1 MRKQVIINNVIWHYE
16 IDETGKV
23 YNTQTNKELKGT
35 IKDGYRIVQLWNENK
50 PSIQRVHRLV
60 AQAFL
65 DNPNNLPV
73 VHHKDNNRLNN
84 CVKNLEWMSYAEN
97 NKYENKLTPTSQ
109 FKEDTI
115 ETDEDIWL
123 PFRNSIYL
131 ISNTGKVKNSKTKKL
146 LKGSLTNDGYIRYDL
161 RLPNEGK
168 KHYFGHRLVYETF
181 CGNLIDG
188 LVINH
193 IDGNKLNN
201 HMDNLEQI
209 TVQKNQEHSCKI
221 LNNYQGKPV
230 YQYDLNGDFIRSYN
244 SYHEAERITGL
255 RVWSCLKNKTIQCNN
270 YFFVYNSLQLAEKM
284 TKFNDYY
291 VGDMPK

>member
-1 MRKQVIINNVIWHYE
+1 MRKQIIINNEIWHYE
-16 IDETGKV
+16 VDEQGKIYNTETG
-23 YNTQTNKELKGT
+23 KELKGT
-35 IKDGYRIVQLWNENK
+35 IKCGYKCVQLWSNNK

-65 DNPNNLPV
+65 PNPNNLPV
-73 VHHKDNNRLNN
+73 VHHKDNDRLNN
-84 CVKNLEWMSYAEN
+84 CIENLEWMSYAEN
-97 NKYENKLTPTSQ
+97 NKYENKLTPSSQ
-109 FKEDTI
+109 FNDEI
-115 ETDEDIWL
+115 YETDEDIWL

-131 ISNTGKVKNSKTKKL
+131 ISNTGKVKNAKTKKL
-146 LKGSLTNDGYIRYDL
+146 LKGSLSDDGYVRYDL
-161 RLPNEGK
+161 RLPNEGRK
-168 KHYFGHRLVYETF
+168 KYFGHRLVYETF

-193 IDGNKLNN
+193 IDGNKTNN

-209 TVQKNQEHSCKI
+209 SVQKNQEHSYKI

-230 YQYDLNGDFIRSYN
+230 YQYDLNGDFIRSYS

-255 RVWSCLKNKTIQCNN
+255 RVWSCLKNRTRTCGK
-270 YFFVYNSLQLAEKM
+270 YFFVYNSLQLEEKM
-284 TKFNDYY
+284 TKFNDYN